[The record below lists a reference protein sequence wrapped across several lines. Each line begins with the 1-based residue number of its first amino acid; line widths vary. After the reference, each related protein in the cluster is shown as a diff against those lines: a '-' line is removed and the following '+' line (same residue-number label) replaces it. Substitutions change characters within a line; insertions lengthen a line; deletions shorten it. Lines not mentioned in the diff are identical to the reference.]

1 MAWPPPESYCYAKS
15 SFGEP
20 VVISDDQVFALSEL
34 VSFQPLGQGEGA
46 VILLIGS
53 GDIFTCNDT
62 TSAFLRALDGSR
74 TFGGSVE
81 LLAETFEVQPPVLRS
96 DLEQL
101 ASNLVEQGI
110 IIQPATGPA

>member
-1 MAWPPPESYCYAKS
+1 M
-15 SFGEP
+15 
-20 VVISDDQVFALSEL
+20 ISDDQVFALSDS

-74 TFGGSVE
+74 TFGHSVE
-81 LLAETFEVQPPVLRS
+81 LLAESFEVERPVLRS

-101 ASNLVEQGI
+101 ASNLVAQGI
-110 IIQPATGPA
+110 IVQPTTGPA